1 MSAFELVFGL
11 MTFITSL
18 ALTQLLAG
26 FVGLLRNGERV
37 QCSALHALWEWS
49 ALTSA
54 IGNWASYWG
63 LRSLGDLRAAH
74 LLPDRYQQCR
84 DGLTVRVPK

>member
-11 MTFITSL
+11 MTTITSL
-18 ALTQLLAG
+18 ALTHFLAG

-37 QCSALHALWEWS
+37 QFSAMHALWAWS
-49 ALTSA
+49 ASTST

-63 LRSLGDLRAAH
+63 LRSL
-74 LLPDRYQQCR
+74 
-84 DGLTVRVPK
+84 TS